1 MPRIL
6 CRLIVLLCMAALPA
20 WAQVPELA
28 TAPKAAAPAAEP
40 ATTPQPVET
49 NAIIARADTD
59 ERLGLS
65 AIERASAPDPGLAL
79 APQLEVIARS
89 VDQRLHQFSP
99 AQLRTLPIMRLE
111 SLDRHWRFDA
121 RRYARWRETL
131 KLASAPYAADVAE
144 LARRR
149 TAWQLT
155 RSQGAALPPVLLARI
170 DAVIDVLA
178 RAEQSLALP
187 LGRQVELGARA
198 NALESRMQAGQ
209 AAVRDAITYI
219 DRRLLALDAPPLWQA
234 AAMRDARNDEAAI
247 SNGLQIEVNFAR
259 AYSEANFGNQLA
271 MRALQLLMLPLLL
284 WLSRRS
290 RATVAAGEMD
300 PSAARILG
308 RPWSTW
314 LLLCMLAMLAF
325 EPDAPVL
332 TRQFAMLI
340 ALIPVLR
347 LLPPDR
353 HRLLDL
359 WPYVAT
365 VLYLLAGLGFVFL
378 GATWS
383 YRLYTLALTAVAL
396 AATGWLLWRA
406 HHLEDPAQ
414 EASTL
419 GHVLRSVAWIGVVLL
434 VVALIANIIGNV
446 TLGEM
451 LTEAVIDS
459 AYLGLLLYVGAIV
472 VITLLHLLLNRPGV
486 LRFKLTRE
494 HAPPLVK
501 LLTRLT
507 IAGAIIGWCLYAMDS
522 FRVLRPIYELLRRVL
537 GHEFTIGDFSLSLGH
552 VLVFVLAIVLASWAS
567 RVTRLLLQD
576 VLETRA
582 LFARGVGNSIASLV
596 SYGVLVLGVV
606 VALSA
611 AGLKGTQLA
620 LIFGAL
626 GVGIGFGLQ
635 NVVNNFVSGLILI
648 FERPIQPGDAIEVG
662 TTSGRVRD
670 IGMRA
675 TRIRTFDGADVVVPN
690 GTLLSERLTNWT
702 LMDRSRRIEVKVG
715 VAYGSDPQ
723 QVLSLLTACAQ
734 QTPGIASAPE
744 VVALFDGFGA
754 SSLDFTVRAW
764 SHDFDHWT
772 SQRSALATRIYAALN
787 EAGIEIPFPQQDVHV
802 RNWPPRG
809 AETSPGPPE
818 DSSPG
823 PG

>member
-6 CRLIVLLCMAALPA
+6 CWSIVLLCLAALPA
-20 WAQVPELA
+20 SAQVSSP
-28 TAPKAAAPAAEP
+28 AAAPTAPAATP
-40 ATTPQPVET
+40 PQPVET
-49 NAIIARADTD
+49 DAILARADTD

-65 AIERASAPDPGLAL
+65 AIERASAADPGLAL

-89 VDQRLHQFSP
+89 VDQRLHQFTP
-99 AQLRTLPIMRLE
+99 VQLRTLPIMRLE

-121 RRYARWRETL
+121 RRYARWRDAL
-131 KLASAPYAADVAE
+131 KVASAPYAADVAE
-144 LARRR
+144 LTRRR
-149 TAWQLT
+149 AAWQLT

-170 DAVIDVLA
+170 DAVIDLLA
-178 RAEQSLALP
+178 RAEQALALP

-209 AAVRDAITYI
+209 VAVRDAISYI

-234 AAMRDARNDEAAI
+234 AAMRDARTDEAAI
-247 SNGLQIEVNFAR
+247 STGLQIEVDFAR
-259 AYSEANFGNQLA
+259 AYSEANFANQLA
-271 MRALQLLMLPLLL
+271 MRTLQLLLLPLLL

-290 RATVAAGEMD
+290 RPTVTAGEMD
-300 PSAARILG
+300 ASAARILG

-340 ALIPVLR
+340 ALVPVLR

-353 HRLLDL
+353 HVLLDR
-359 WPYVAT
+359 WPYLAT
-365 VLYLLAGLGFVFL
+365 ALYLLAGLGFIFL
-378 GATWS
+378 AASWS
-383 YRLYTLALTAVAL
+383 FRLYTLGLTVVAL
-396 AATGWLLWRA
+396 VATSWLLWRA
-406 HHLEDPAQ
+406 HR
-414 EASTL
+414 L
-419 GHVLRSVAWIGVVLL
+419 GHLAQASAVAHGLRSVGWIGLTLL
-434 VVALIANIIGNV
+434 VVALVANIVGNV

-451 LTEAVIDS
+451 LTDAIINS

-472 VITLLHLLLNRPGV
+472 VITLLHLSLNRPGV

-507 IAGAIIGWCLYAMDS
+507 IAAAIIGWCLYAMDS
-522 FRVLRPIYELLRRVL
+522 FRILRPIYELLHHAL

-596 SYGVLVLGVV
+596 SYAVLVLGVV

-702 LMDRSRRIEVKVG
+702 LMDRSRRIELKVG
-715 VAYGSDPQ
+715 VAYGSDPR
-723 QVLSLLTACAQ
+723 QVLSLLTTCAQ
-734 QTPGIASAPE
+734 QTPGIASAPA
-744 VVALFDGFGA
+744 VVALFEGFGA
-754 SSLDFTVRAW
+754 SSLDFSVRAW
-764 SHDFDHWT
+764 SHDFDNWT
-772 SQRSALATRIYAALN
+772 AQRSELATRIYAALN
-787 EAGIEIPFPQQDVHV
+787 QAGIEIPFPQQDVHV
-802 RNWPPRG
+802 RSLPPRRED
-809 AETSPGPPE
+809 ASPGQPG
-818 DSSPG
+818 DSAG
-823 PG
+823 PA

>member
-6 CRLIVLLCMAALPA
+6 RRFFVLLCLAAVPA
-20 WAQVPELA
+20 SAQVPGAATSKAA
-28 TAPKAAAPAAEP
+28 TAPEAP

-49 NAIIARADTD
+49 DAIIARADTD

-65 AIERASAPDPGLAL
+65 AIERASSPDPGLAL

-121 RRYARWRETL
+121 RRYARWRDAL

-178 RAEQSLALP
+178 RAEQALALP

-209 AAVRDAITYI
+209 VAVRDAITYI

-234 AAMRDARNDEAAI
+234 AATRDAHTDEAAI

-259 AYSEANFGNQLA
+259 AYSEADFGNQLA
-271 MRALQLLMLPLLL
+271 MRTLQLLLLPLLL

-290 RATVAAGEMD
+290 RPTVAAGEMD

-340 ALIPVLR
+340 ALVPVLR

-353 HRLLDL
+353 HRLLDR

-365 VLYLLAGLGFVFL
+365 VLYLLAGVGFVFL
-378 GATWS
+378 AASWS
-383 YRLYTLALTAVAL
+383 FRLYSLGLTAVAL

-406 HHLEDPAQ
+406 HRLGQLAQ
-414 EASTL
+414 PSTL
-419 GHVLRSVAWIGVVLL
+419 AHVLRGAAWIALGLL
-434 VVALIANIIGNV
+434 AVALVANIVGNV
-446 TLGEM
+446 TLAEM
-451 LTEAVIDS
+451 LTGAVIDS
-459 AYLGLLLYVGAIV
+459 AYLGLLLYVGAVV
-472 VITLLHLLLNRPGV
+472 VITLLHLSLNRPGV

-501 LLTRLT
+501 LLTRLA
-507 IAGAIIGWCLYAMDS
+507 IAGAIFGWCLYAMDS
-522 FRVLRPIYELLRRVL
+522 FRVLRPIYELLRHVL
-537 GHEFTIGDFSLSLGH
+537 GYEFTIGDFSLSLGH

-576 VLETRA
+576 VLEARA

-596 SYGVLVLGVV
+596 SYAVLLLGVV

-702 LMDRSRRIEVKVG
+702 LMDRSRRIELKVG
-715 VAYGSDPQ
+715 VAYGSDPR
-723 QVLSLLTACAQ
+723 QVLALLTACAQ

-744 VVALFDGFGA
+744 VVALFDGFGD
-754 SSLDFTVRAW
+754 SSLDFSVRAW
-764 SHDFDHWT
+764 THDFDHWT
-772 SQRSALATRIYAALN
+772 AQRSELATRIYAALN
-787 EAGIEIPFPQQDVHV
+787 QAGIEIPFPQQDVRV
-802 RNWPPRG
+802 RSWPPG
-809 AETSPGPPE
+809 GPETAPGQPE
-818 DSSPG
+818 DDAPA
-823 PG
+823 PA